1 MFMKTQILLFL
12 FTCTSLFSFA
22 QDFEMPPDFSVE
34 EKEDYAQYEQ
44 KIIEASKWL
53 QAVPF
58 NEQRTKREQVNYFV
72 TKWVNGS
79 PTVTVELMPI
89 IMDFNSKNKGML
101 VLYMA
106 ACSQYVLE
114 NNYSTDVRAK
124 HKAAL
129 KAMINVYKR
138 GKGIKKDKKMDK
150 LLKAEA
156 DGTMDE
162 WLEQNMKMKT

>member
-1 MFMKTQILLFL
+1 MKKLSLLPFL
-12 FTCTSLFSFA
+12 FILFAAPCFA
-22 QDFEMPPDFSVE
+22 QEFEMPDDFVVV
-34 EKEDYAQYEQ
+34 EKEDYTKYEA

-58 NEQRTKREQVNYFV
+58 NEQKQKREQVSYFV
-72 TKWVNGS
+72 VKWVNGS
-79 PTVTVELMPI
+79 PTVDVEIMPI
-89 IMDFNSKNKGML
+89 IMDFNSKNNGML

-114 NNYSTDVRAK
+114 NNYSKDVRAK

-129 KAMINVYKR
+129 KAMMTVYQT

-150 LLKAEA
+150 LIKADAE
-156 DGTMDE
+156 GKLDE
-162 WLEQNMKMKT
+162 WLEDNMKMKS

>member
-1 MFMKTQILLFL
+1 MKKNTLLSCLFL
-12 FTCTSLFSFA
+12 CLVTLSFA
-22 QDFEMPPDFSVE
+22 QDFEMPEDFVVV
-34 EKEDYAQYEQ
+34 EKEDYTKYEQ

-58 NEQRTKREQVNYFV
+58 NEQRNKREQVSYFV
-72 TKWVNGS
+72 VKWVNGS
-79 PTVTVELMPI
+79 PTVTVEIMPI
-89 IMDFNSKNKGML
+89 IMDFNSKNNGML

-129 KAMINVYKR
+129 NAMMNVYQR

-150 LLKAEA
+150 LIKATAE
-156 DGTMDE
+156 GKMDE

>member
-1 MFMKTQILLFL
+1 MKKYSPLSLLFL
-12 FTCTSLFSFA
+12 FFTVTSFA
-22 QDFEMPPDFSVE
+22 QEFEMPEDFVVV
-34 EKEDYAQYEQ
+34 EKEDYTKYEQ

-58 NEQRTKREQVNYFV
+58 NEQKNKREQVSYFV
-72 TKWVNGS
+72 VKWVNGS
-79 PTVTVELMPI
+79 PTVTVELMPV
-89 IMDFNSKNKGML
+89 IMDFNSKNNGML

-129 KAMINVYKR
+129 KAMMTVYQT

-150 LLKAEA
+150 LIKADTE
-156 DGTMDE
+156 GKLNE
-162 WLEQNMKMKT
+162 WLDQNMKMKT